1 MLVVSHYHIGGFV
14 YRHVISKY
22 FSYSHIKKLIFQAGN
37 LMPDL
42 SQNLSILKHNIKG
55 SSMPFNFHV
64 SKAQDST
71 LPARERLVSMG
82 IVCHYLSDYFCIYH
96 SKEPY
101 TKFSIIRHLIY
112 ELRLHLMLICLL
124 PFSEKLISQ
133 ISGEIISIESKK
145 SEKAA
150 TNFNI
155 DNADI
160 HDILN
165 YLQKHYHSKK
175 STIKNDIKFTLMA
188 TILSTDFVMKQYAA
202 TYPKRI
208 DFETVA
214 ALYSVPEAS

>member
-37 LMPDL
+37 LKPDF
-42 SQNLSILKHNIKG
+42 SRNLSKLKHSIRG
-55 SSMPFNFHV
+55 SSRPFNYHI
-64 SKAQDST
+64 SQAQDSS
-71 LPARERLVSMG
+71 LLDGERLVSMG

-124 PFSEKLISQ
+124 PFSKKLINQ

-145 SEKAA
+145 SEKTAI
-150 TNFNI
+150 NFNI

-160 HDILN
+160 HDILS
-165 YLQKHYHSKK
+165 YLQKEYHSKK

-188 TILSTDFVMKQYAA
+188 TVLSTDFVMKQCKANYS
-202 TYPKRI
+202 KRI
-208 DFETVA
+208 DFETA
-214 ALYSVPEAS
+214 ATLYAVQEAS